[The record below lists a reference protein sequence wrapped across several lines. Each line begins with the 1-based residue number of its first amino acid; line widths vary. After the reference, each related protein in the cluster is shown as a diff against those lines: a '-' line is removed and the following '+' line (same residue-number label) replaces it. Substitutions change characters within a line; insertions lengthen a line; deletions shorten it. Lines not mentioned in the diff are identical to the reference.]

1 MSSPQ
6 EKTSASSTSVG
17 SKGWTAA
24 ENLAYFHDMQVKKI
38 PEDLPEAD
46 EMWKTLV
53 TDRPI
58 FPTRAPSALRQHTKD
73 MIADVRSMSS
83 IFSMANPDARCPTFE
98 AYSKSI
104 EGASSDGEHDGASHD
119 HEVVL

>member
-6 EKTSASSTSVG
+6 EKTSASTSVG

-46 EMWKTLV
+46 EIWKTLV

-58 FPTRAPSALRQHTKD
+58 FLTRAPSALRQHTKD
-73 MIADVRSMSS
+73 VIGDVRSMSS
-83 IFSMANPDARCPTFE
+83 AFSMANPDARCPTFE

-104 EGASSDGEHDGASHD
+104 EGASSDRN
-119 HEVVL
+119 